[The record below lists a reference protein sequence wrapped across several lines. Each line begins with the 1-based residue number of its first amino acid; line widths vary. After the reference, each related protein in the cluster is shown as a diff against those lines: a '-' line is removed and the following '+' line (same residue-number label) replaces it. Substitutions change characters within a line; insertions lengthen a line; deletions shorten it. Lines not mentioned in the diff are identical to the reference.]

1 MFFHAFLQALDPT
14 IIGFL
19 FLGSISGLLVG
30 ALPGLSVTM
39 ATAILVSITYSWQVE
54 NAFAMILGVY
64 CSGVF
69 AGSLSAILLNI
80 PGAPAAVVTGF
91 DGYPLAK
98 LGQAASAMGFARI
111 GSFIGGLIGVLF
123 LAVFAPLLTKVAL
136 SFSPF
141 EYVAL
146 VVLGLISVS
155 NMGKGRAFLKAMLTA
170 LIGFV
175 ISCVGL
181 DPIYGIGRFTFGS
194 EFLQSGLGLVP
205 CLIGFFGMSEVI
217 SQFRQ
222 IGQRSEIAQVTE
234 NVRLFPDLDKVRK
247 TIPLILRSSVIGAW
261 IGALP
266 GEGGAIAAL
275 LAYDAAKRSVK
286 NPSRPFGEGA
296 YEGVIA
302 PESSNNAAIGGA
314 LTTMLTLGV
323 PGDAVTAVMIGA
335 FMIHGLRPGPMMMEE
350 RPDLFWLIVVLL
362 LLANVIFL
370 FVGLIASRYFPKIV
384 ASIQKEVLMPIVTV
398 FCVVGAYS
406 LNSSIDDVL
415 LMLAMGVIGYLFK
428 CSDYPIA
435 PLIIGMVLGP
445 IGDSEFRR
453 ASMMANS
460 GFLVDLFQHPIAL
473 VLLAFAAYQVLDQF
487 TRVKK
492 LKRDAWSGIKSLF
505 SGHNPSPH

>member
-1 MFFHAFLQALDPT
+1 MFLDAFALAIDPT
-14 IIGFL
+14 ILGLL
-19 FLGSISGLLVG
+19 FFGSVSGLLVG

-39 ATAILVSITYSWQVE
+39 ATAILVSITYSWHVE
-54 NAFAMILGVY
+54 NALAMIIGVY

-98 LGQAASAMGFARI
+98 MGQAGTAMGFARV
-111 GSFIGGLIGVLF
+111 GSFIGGMIGVLF
-123 LAVFAPLLTKVAL
+123 LAIFAPILTRIAL

-155 NMGKGRAFLKAMLTA
+155 NMGKGQAFVKAMLTA

-194 EFLQSGLGLVP
+194 EFLQSGLSLVP
-205 CLIGFFGMSEVI
+205 CLIGFFGMSEVFY
-217 SQFRQ
+217 QFKKM
-222 IGQRSEIAQVTE
+222 GQHSEVIKSNET
-234 NVRLFPDLDKVRK
+234 VRLFPDLKKVRSSL
-247 TIPLILRSSVIGAW
+247 PLIFRSSLIGSW

-275 LAYDAAKRSVK
+275 LAYDSAKRATK

-335 FMIHGLRPGPMMMEE
+335 FMIHGMRPGPMMMEE

-362 LLANVIFL
+362 LLANIIFL
-370 FVGLIASRYFPKIV
+370 FIGLFASKYFPRIV
-384 ASIQKEVLMPIVTV
+384 ASIKKEVLMPIVSV
-398 FCVVGAYS
+398 LCVVGAFS
-406 LNSSIDDVL
+406 LNASIEDVL
-415 LMLAMGVIGYLFK
+415 LMLIMGLIGYLFK
-428 CSDYPIA
+428 CADYPVA

-453 ASMMANS
+453 AAMMAETS
-460 GFLVDLFQHPIAL
+460 FMVDLMHHPIAL
-473 VLLAFAAYQVLDQF
+473 GLLAFALYQILDQF
-487 TRVKK
+487 AFMKK
-492 LKRDAWSGIKSLF
+492 AKGKVFTVLKG
-505 SGHNPSPH
+505 

>member
-1 MFFHAFLQALDPT
+1 MFLDAFSLAMDPS
-14 IIGFL
+14 IIGLL

-39 ATAILVSITYSWQVE
+39 ATAILVSVTFSWHVE
-54 NAFAMILGVY
+54 HALAMIIGVY

-98 LGQAASAMGFARI
+98 MGQAGSAMGFARI
-111 GSFIGGLIGVLF
+111 GSFIGGLIGILF
-123 LAVFAPLLTKVAL
+123 LAIFAPLLTKVAL

-146 VVLGLISVS
+146 VILGLISVS
-155 NMGKGRAFLKAMLTA
+155 NMGKGSAFLKAMLTA

-205 CLIGFFGMSEVI
+205 CLIGFFGMSEVFHQFKKMGQKSEVIQCNENI
-217 SQFRQ
+217 S
-222 IGQRSEIAQVTE
+222 
-234 NVRLFPDLDKVRK
+234 LFPDLKAVRK
-247 TIPLILRSSVIGAW
+247 TLPLIFKSSLIGSW

-275 LAYDAAKRSVK
+275 LAYDSAKRSTK

-296 YEGVIA
+296 YEGVVA

-335 FMIHGLRPGPMMMEE
+335 FMIHGMRPGPMMMEE

-362 LLANVIFL
+362 LLANIIFL
-370 FVGLIASRYFPKIV
+370 FVGLFASKYFPRLV
-384 ASIQKEVLMPIVTV
+384 ASIKKEVLMPVV
-398 FCVVGAYS
+398 SALCVVGAYS
-406 LNSSIDDVL
+406 LNSSVEDVL
-415 LMLAMGVIGYLFK
+415 LMLVMGIIGYLFK
-428 CSDYPIA
+428 CSNYPVA

-453 ASMMANS
+453 ASMMADI
-460 GFLVDLFQHPIAL
+460 GFFTDLMHHPLAL
-473 VLLAFAAYQVLDQF
+473 GLLAFALYQVLEQF
-487 TRVKK
+487 TFMKK
-492 LKRDAWSGIKSLF
+492 FKQKLF
-505 SGHNPSPH
+505 RR

>member
-1 MFFHAFLQALDPT
+1 MFLHALSVAMDPM
-14 IIGFL
+14 ILGLL
-19 FLGSISGLLVG
+19 FVGSISGLLVG

-39 ATAILVSITYSWQVE
+39 ATAILVSITFSWHVE
-54 NAFAMILGVY
+54 SALAMIIGVY

-98 LGQAASAMGFARI
+98 MGQAGSAMGFARI
-111 GSFIGGLIGVLF
+111 GSFIGGMIGVLF
-123 LAVFAPLLTKVAL
+123 LAIFAPLLTKVAL

-155 NMGKGRAFLKAMLTA
+155 NMGKGSAFVKAMLTA

-175 ISCVGL
+175 VSCVGL
-181 DPIYGIGRFTFGS
+181 DPIYGIGRFSFGS

-205 CLIGFFGMSEVI
+205 CLIGFFGMSEVFY
-217 SQFRQ
+217 QFKKM
-222 IGQRSEIAQVTE
+222 GQTSEVIQCDEQVS
-234 NVRLFPDLDKVRK
+234 LFPDLKKVRS
-247 TIPLILRSSVIGAW
+247 TLPLIFKSSLIGSW

-275 LAYDAAKRSVK
+275 LAYDSAKRSTK

-296 YEGVIA
+296 YEGVVA

-335 FMIHGLRPGPMMMEE
+335 FMVHGMRPGPMMMEE

-362 LLANVIFL
+362 LVANIIFL
-370 FVGLIASRYFPKIV
+370 FIGLFASKYFPRIV
-384 ASIQKEVLMPIVTV
+384 ASIKKEVLMPIVSV
-398 FCVVGAYS
+398 LCVVGAFS
-406 LNSSIDDVL
+406 LNGSIEDVL
-415 LMLAMGVIGYLFK
+415 LMMVMGIIGYLFK
-428 CSDYPIA
+428 VSEYPVA

-453 ASMMANS
+453 ASMMADTS
-460 GFLVDLFQHPIAL
+460 FFVDLLHHPIAL
-473 VLLAFAAYQVLDQF
+473 GLLAFALWQVLEQF
-487 TRVKK
+487 TFMKK
-492 LKRDAWSGIKSLF
+492 LKQKIFMRAAD
-505 SGHNPSPH
+505 